1 MRGSRIADAIIRE
14 MQRDRFYKDKK
25 KAKCIV
31 DNKKQ
36 CTICKYKKICEDVEI
51 KE

>member
-1 MRGSRIADAIIRE
+1 MRGSKIADTIIRE
-14 MQRDRFYKDKK
+14 MQRDKYYKDKK
-25 KAKCIV
+25 RAKCML